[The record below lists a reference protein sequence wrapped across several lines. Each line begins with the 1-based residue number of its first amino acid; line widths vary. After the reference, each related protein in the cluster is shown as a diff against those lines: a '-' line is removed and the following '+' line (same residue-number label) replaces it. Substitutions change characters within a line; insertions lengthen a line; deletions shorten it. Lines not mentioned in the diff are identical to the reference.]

1 MGVQRVMNTTNG
13 KLSGKVALVTGGGS
27 GIGRAISILFAS
39 EGAQVATATRTL
51 AHAEETARLAGGD
64 TLALQADV
72 SDETA
77 VQRMVDQTLSRFG
90 RIDILCNNAGIGTT
104 KSIVEVEPEEWDRV
118 FAVNVRGV
126 YLCTRATLPQMLERR
141 NGIVINIASVL
152 GLVGVPKRAAYC
164 ASKGAVITLTKQV
177 ATDFAG
183 QGIRCNCIC
192 PGTVDSPWVGR
203 LLDATEDP
211 AAARR
216 ALEQRHPLGRLATTD
231 EVAHAALYLASD
243 DAAFMTGS
251 ALVMDGG
258 QIAR

>member
-1 MGVQRVMNTTNG
+1 MNQTNG
-13 KLSGKVALVTGGGS
+13 KLDGKVALITGGGS

-39 EGAQVATATRTL
+39 EGARVATASLTL
-51 AHAEETARLAGGD
+51 AHAEETAQLAGGE
-64 TLALQADV
+64 TIPLQVDV
-72 SDETA
+72 SEEEG
-77 VQRMVDQTLSRFG
+77 VKRMVDQTLTRFG

-126 YLCTRATLPQMLERR
+126 YLSTRAVLPQMIERR
-141 NGIVINIASVL
+141 SGIIVNIASVL

-177 ATDFAG
+177 ATDFAE
-183 QGIRCNCIC
+183 QGIRCNCVC

-203 LLDATEDP
+203 LLDATENP
-211 AAARR
+211 EESRR
-216 ALEQRHPLGRLATTD
+216 ALEQRHPLNRLATTG
-231 EVAHAALYLASD
+231 EIAHAALYLASD

-258 QIAR
+258 QLAR